1 MVCVGQWA
9 VETPYQNRECTKT
22 KTRVT
27 QQFVRAVA
35 GSAELSG
42 QWSVVTLVTV
52 PLSPG
57 HRVIITSK
65 QSPGDTALVF
75 SNVDIDVH

>member
-35 GSAELSG
+35 GRAELSG
-42 QWSVVTLVTV
+42 QWSHWSLCHCLLVTG
-52 PLSPG
+52 LSS
-57 HRVIITSK
+57 HQ

>member
-35 GSAELSG
+35 GRAELSG
-42 QWSVVTLVTV
+42 QWSLVTV

-57 HRVIITSK
+57 RRVIITSTVNSR
-65 QSPGDTALVF
+65 QETLL
-75 SNVDIDVH
+75 